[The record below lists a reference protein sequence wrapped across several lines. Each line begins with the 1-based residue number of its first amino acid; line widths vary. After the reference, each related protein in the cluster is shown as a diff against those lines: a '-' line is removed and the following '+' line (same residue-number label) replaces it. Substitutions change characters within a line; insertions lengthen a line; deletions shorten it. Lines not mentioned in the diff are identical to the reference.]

1 MPENVK
7 EAEPLLAAGVIGL
20 QCTLSP
26 TPAPVGDAFP
36 AINRKQL
43 EEVIEK
49 LEDGTVVAVRNPQDA
64 HELLRSALVIKL
76 YPNFSL
82 MLNFL

>member
-1 MPENVK
+1 MARGKIYVDVGFWGGLVPENAK

-36 AINRKQL
+36 AINRKEL
-43 EEVIEK
+43 EELIEK
-49 LEDGTVVAVRNPQDA
+49 LEEGTVVAVRKPKSERN
-64 HELLRSALVIKL
+64 V
-76 YPNFSL
+76 
-82 MLNFL
+82 

>member
-1 MPENVK
+1 MARGKIYVDVGFWGGLVPENAK

-36 AINRKQL
+36 AINRKEL
-43 EEVIEK
+43 EELIEK
-49 LEDGTVVAVRNPQDA
+49 LEEETVVAVRKPKSERN
-64 HELLRSALVIKL
+64 V
-76 YPNFSL
+76 
-82 MLNFL
+82 